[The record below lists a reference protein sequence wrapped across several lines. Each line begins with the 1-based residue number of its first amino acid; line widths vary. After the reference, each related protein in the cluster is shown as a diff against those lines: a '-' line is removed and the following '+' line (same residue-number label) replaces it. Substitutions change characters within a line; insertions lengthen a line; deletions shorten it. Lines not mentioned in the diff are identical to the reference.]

1 MELYE
6 LTQAF
11 TGLLQIEDVKKS
23 PERLMEIIRSGD
35 EGFFDSLTE
44 LHDDL
49 TVDHLQ
55 PIFQYYMADRKEK
68 MQDYTPA
75 SLGRLIAKLNH
86 IEAAKSCYDMCA
98 GSGSLT
104 IQAWNI
110 NPDCTFFCEELDER
124 VIPFLVCNLML
135 RNIQGVVIHGNVLSK
150 ERFKAWRLSK
160 GEKYSQLF
168 EMQEPPLEIKTDCCI
183 SNPPY
188 NIRWEPPVFALLDS
202 RFTEYGVPP
211 ASNANYAFILNAL
224 SIAENSAL
232 ILPCSVLEDRGEIVE
247 QLIENNKLDCV
258 ILNPNRMFE
267 ATDIT
272 TCIISLKNTRAT
284 TAVEMIDCRNSNH
297 KESKREQRGQFGGAS
312 HTGRV
317 YVKTVNEYSEDN
329 IDKLLSLADGKENE
343 GQLAKAVCPE
353 IIKENKF
360 RLSPS
365 LYIEIEFDELK
376 HREYADIVEDINR
389 VRRKKNACKLVINET
404 IARQMGFDIKAYTD
418 DSGDMGGTEE
428 LIKKLCDKSFEK
440 SDYIQFTK
448 NKNEFVL
455 KANSKEEFPELLLL
469 AFRMWKQRVMM
480 LNNDENVLLAE
491 LRDALIPDLMAGKI
505 EI

>member
-6 LTQAF
+6 FVNKVSELVGVEVEQMPEAF
-11 TGLLQIEDVKKS
+11 
-23 PERLMEIIRSGD
+23 MEKALGED
-35 EGFFDSLTE
+35 EGFFDDLKS

-49 TVDHLQ
+49 TTDHLQ

-75 SLGRLIAKLNH
+75 CLGRLIAKLNH
-86 IEAAKSCYDMCA
+86 IEVADSCYDMCA

-124 VIPFLVCNLML
+124 VIPFLICNLML
-135 RNIQGVVIHGNVLSK
+135 RNVQGVVIHGNVLSK
-150 ERFKAWRLSK
+150 ERSRAWRLSK
-160 GEKYSQLF
+160 GKKYSQLY
-168 EMQEPPLEIKTDCCI
+168 ELPEPPLDVKTDCCI

-188 NIRWEPPVFALLDS
+188 NIKWEPPVFALLDN

-224 SIAENSAL
+224 SVAGSSAL
-232 ILPCSVLEDRGEIVE
+232 ILPCSVTEDRGEIAE

-267 ATDIT
+267 ATDIA

-284 TAVEMIDCRNSNH
+284 TAIEMIDCRKSNH
-297 KESKREQRGQFGGAS
+297 EESKREQRGQFGGAS
-312 HTGRV
+312 HTKRV
-317 YVKTVNEYSEDN
+317 YVKTVNEYSEEN
-329 IDKLLSLADGKENE
+329 IDKLVSLADGKENE
-343 GQLAKAVCPE
+343 KEFAKSVYPE
-353 IIKENKF
+353 NIKANNF

-365 LYIEIEFDELK
+365 LYIDFEYNEPK

-389 VRRKKNACKLVINET
+389 ARRKKNACKLVINET
-404 IARQMGFDIKAYTD
+404 IARQMGFDIKAYDDDVRGLSDTD
-418 DSGDMGGTEE
+418 E
-428 LIKKLCDKSFEK
+428 LVKKLCDKSFEK
-440 SDYIQFTK
+440 VDYLQFTK

-455 KANSKEEFPELLLL
+455 KANSKDEFPELLLL
-469 AFRMWKQRVMM
+469 ALNMWKQRVMM

-491 LRDALIPDLMAGKI
+491 LRDALLNDFMSGKI

>member
-6 LTQAF
+6 FANKVSELVGVEVEQMPEAF
-11 TGLLQIEDVKKS
+11 MKKVLGGN
-23 PERLMEIIRSGD
+23 EC
-35 EGFFDSLTE
+35 FFDDLKS

-49 TVDHLQ
+49 TTDHLQ

-75 SLGRLIAKLNH
+75 CLGRLIAKLNH
-86 IEAAKSCYDMCA
+86 IEVANSCYDMCA

-110 NPDCTFFCEELDER
+110 NPDCTFFCEELDNR
-124 VIPFLVCNLML
+124 VVPFLLCNLML
-135 RNIQGVVIHGNVLSK
+135 RNIKGVVIHGNVLSK
-150 ERFKAWRLSK
+150 ERYKAWKLSK
-160 GEKYSQLF
+160 GEKYSRLQELS
-168 EMQEPPLEIKTDCCI
+168 EPPLEIKTDCCI

-188 NIRWEPPVFALLDS
+188 NIKWEPPVFAQLDS
-202 RFTEYGVPP
+202 RFAEYGVPP
-211 ASNANYAFILNAL
+211 ASNANYAFVLNAL
-224 SIAENSAL
+224 SIAESSAL
-232 ILPCSVLEDRGEIVE
+232 ILPLSVMENTNEIVQ

-267 ATDIT
+267 ATDIS
-272 TCIISLKNTRAT
+272 TCIISLKNTKVT
-284 TAVEMIDCRNSNH
+284 TAVEMIDCRQKNH
-297 KESKREQRGQFGGAS
+297 EENQREQRGQFGGKS

-317 YVKTVNEYSEDN
+317 YVKNLNEYSEVN
-329 IDKLLSLADGKENE
+329 INKLISLVDDKCNE
-343 GQLAKAVCPE
+343 EELAKSVCPE
-353 IIKENKF
+353 NIKVNNF

-365 LYIEIEFDELK
+365 LYIDFEFNEPK

-389 VRRKKNACKLVINET
+389 ARRKKNACKLVINET
-404 IARQMGFDIKAYTD
+404 IARQMGFDIKAYND
-418 DSGDMGGTEE
+418 DGADMGDTDE
-428 LIKKLCDKSFEK
+428 LVKKLCDKSFEK
-440 SDYIQFTK
+440 ADYIQFTK

-469 AFRMWKQRVMM
+469 AFNMWKQRVMM

-491 LRDALIPDLMAGKI
+491 LRDALLIDFMTGKI